1 MLFAS
6 NAIEWI
12 VYIKIKWIDV
22 LSNTTLRMKEMS
34 AKGKKSKMNK
44 KNDADLTEEL
54 DRAESETNVTQNV
67 DESDQLIEDQQ
78 QRIRE
83 LEEEIEQIKDTQL
96 RKVAEMD
103 NMRKR
108 LNRDR
113 EMIFQTARESA
124 VIEFL
129 PISDD
134 LLRTLE
140 AMKNAS
146 GESPYLEGVQ
156 MVANKFDDI
165 LAKHNVKRI
174 DEVGVPFD
182 VNLHDAML
190 RQKPEDE
197 SVQSD
202 TVLQIVE
209 NGYVMGDKTL
219 RHAKVIVSE

>member
-1 MLFAS
+1 MS
-6 NAIEWI
+6 
-12 VYIKIKWIDV
+12 
-22 LSNTTLRMKEMS
+22 TKE
-34 AKGKKSKMNK
+34 KKSKTNK
-44 KNDADLTEEL
+44 NSDSDLSEEL
-54 DRAESETNVTQNV
+54 NSSDSATEADEMIDET
-67 DESDQLIEDQQ
+67 DQLIEDQQ

-83 LEEEIEQIKDTQL
+83 LEQEIEQIKDAQL
-96 RKVAEMD
+96 RKAAEMD

-113 EMIFQTARESA
+113 EMIFQSAREAA

-134 LLRTLE
+134 LLRTLD
-140 AMKNAS
+140 AMKSAS
-146 GESPYLEGVQ
+146 GESPYLDGVE

-174 DEVGVPFD
+174 DQVGVPFD
-182 VNLHDAML
+182 VDLHDAML
-190 RQKPEDE
+190 RQKPEDD
-197 SVQSD
+197 SVESD

-209 NGYVMGDKTL
+209 NGYQMGDKTL

>member
-1 MLFAS
+1 
-6 NAIEWI
+6 
-12 VYIKIKWIDV
+12 
-22 LSNTTLRMKEMS
+22 
-34 AKGKKSKMNK
+34 MNK
-44 KNDADLTEEL
+44 KNDADLAEEL
-54 DRAESETNVTQNV
+54 DRAESDTNATENV

-83 LEEEIEQIKDTQL
+83 LENEIEQIKDTQL
-96 RKVAEMD
+96 RKAAEMD

-124 VIEFL
+124 VTEFL

-209 NGYVMGDKTL
+209 NGYIMGDKTL

>member
-1 MLFAS
+1 
-6 NAIEWI
+6 
-12 VYIKIKWIDV
+12 
-22 LSNTTLRMKEMS
+22 MS

-44 KNDADLTEEL
+44 KNDADLAEEL
-54 DRAESETNVTQNV
+54 DRAESDTNATENV

-83 LEEEIEQIKDTQL
+83 LENEIEQIKDTQL
-96 RKVAEMD
+96 RKAAEMD

-124 VIEFL
+124 VTEFL

-209 NGYVMGDKTL
+209 NGYIMGDKTL

>member
-1 MLFAS
+1 
-6 NAIEWI
+6 
-12 VYIKIKWIDV
+12 
-22 LSNTTLRMKEMS
+22 MS
-34 AKGKKSKMNK
+34 AKEKKSKM
-44 KNDADLTEEL
+44 KNNRDSELTEDL
-54 DRAESETNVTQNV
+54 NNSEPTPEVNEIV
-67 DESDQLIEDQQ
+67 DETDQLIEDQQ

-83 LEEEIEQIKDTQL
+83 LEEEIEQIKDAQL
-96 RKVAEMD
+96 RKAAEMD

-113 EMIFQTARESA
+113 EMIFQSAREAA

-134 LLRTLE
+134 LLRTLD
-140 AMKNAS
+140 AMKSAS
-146 GESPYLEGVQ
+146 GESPYLDGVE

-174 DEVGVPFD
+174 DQVGVPFD
-182 VNLHDAML
+182 VDLHDAML

-197 SVQSD
+197 SVASD

-209 NGYVMGDKTL
+209 NGYQMGDKTL

>member
-1 MLFAS
+1 
-6 NAIEWI
+6 
-12 VYIKIKWIDV
+12 
-22 LSNTTLRMKEMS
+22 MS
-34 AKGKKSKMNK
+34 AKEKKSKMK
-44 KNDADLTEEL
+44 KNNDSGLAEEL
-54 DRAESETNVTQNV
+54 NSSDSATETDENV
-67 DESDQLIEDQQ
+67 DEVDQLIEDQQ

-83 LEEEIEQIKDTQL
+83 LEEEIEQIKDAQL
-96 RKVAEMD
+96 RKAAEMD

-113 EMIFQTARESA
+113 EMIFQTAREAA

-134 LLRTLE
+134 LLRTLD
-140 AMKNAS
+140 AMKSAS
-146 GESPYLEGVQ
+146 GDSPYLDGVQ

-174 DEVGVPFD
+174 DQVGVPFD
-182 VNLHDAML
+182 VDLHDAML
-190 RQKPEDE
+190 RQKPEDN
-197 SVQSD
+197 SVESD

-209 NGYVMGDKTL
+209 NGYQMGDKTL

>member
-1 MLFAS
+1 
-6 NAIEWI
+6 
-12 VYIKIKWIDV
+12 
-22 LSNTTLRMKEMS
+22 MS

-44 KNDADLTEEL
+44 KNDADLAEEL
-54 DRAESETNVTQNV
+54 DRAESDTNATENV
-67 DESDQLIEDQQ
+67 DESHQLIEDQQ

-83 LEEEIEQIKDTQL
+83 LENEIEQIKDTQL
-96 RKVAEMD
+96 RKAAEMD

-124 VIEFL
+124 VTEFL

-209 NGYVMGDKTL
+209 NGYIMGDKTL